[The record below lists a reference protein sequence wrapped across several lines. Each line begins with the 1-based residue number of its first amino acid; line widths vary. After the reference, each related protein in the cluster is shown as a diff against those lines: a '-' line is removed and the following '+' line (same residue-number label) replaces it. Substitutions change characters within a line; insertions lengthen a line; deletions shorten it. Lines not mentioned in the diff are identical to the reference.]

1 MARIRVPCRDELLS
15 TGGRGT
21 QDRTPEPGVGGADRP
36 WLETTFALAYPGGE
50 RFWLEDA
57 CPVRDDRD
65 AVFGVEVLIQ
75 EVQLDF
81 ERLYDRGLT
90 KSSVEGLVAVDL
102 EGNVSNI
109 NGRMCQMAGW
119 RPLRDR
125 RDALPRLIH
134 RCRPGAPASCGRSRK
149 GSSPTTPCPSPPGLD
164 P

>member
-36 WLETTFALAYPGGE
+36 WLEAMFALAYPGGE

-134 RCRPGAPASCGRSRK
+134 RCRPGAGGCGLHPRGAGDVRERPA
-149 GSSPTTPCPSPPGLD
+149 
-164 P
+164 